1 MSGDPERGL
10 PWLTQPY
17 RAFGDRLGTV
27 LFRVPA
33 GVKRDDARLAAL
45 LGAWP
50 RDVPLTIEFQ
60 EPGWHVD
67 ETFRALETIGAS
79 VCATDLPDDPE
90 PPPLRRTAPFLYLR
104 LRRHDYTPG
113 DIDAWAA
120 RLRPFLD
127 AGDDAYVF
135 FRHDDVGRGAELAL
149 ALQRAVSDV
158 SPPQARTRPG

>member
-10 PWLTQPY
+10 AWLTQPY

-33 GVKRDDARLAAL
+33 GVKRDDARLVAL
-45 LGAWP
+45 LEAWP

-60 EPGWHVD
+60 EPSWHVD
-67 ETFRALETIGAS
+67 ETFGALEAVGAC
-79 VCATDLPDDPE
+79 VCATDLPEDPE
-90 PPPLRRTAPFLYLR
+90 PPALRRTTAFLYLR
-104 LRRHDYTPG
+104 LRRHDYTRA

-120 RLRPFLD
+120 RLGPFLD

-135 FRHDDVGRGAELAL
+135 FRHDEVGRGAELAL
-149 ALQRAVSDV
+149 DLQRAVSDV
-158 SPPQARTRPG
+158 SPRQARTRRG